1 MQKNILAD
9 FILCYI
15 QNKSVV
21 PYTGSHIIDI
31 DLVYVNINLKV
42 FCHFIHLKLLLKQLC
57 LLTSYYVRS
66 LSQVQCDNLIVQRH
80 QLALS
85 LCQTGRSTD
94 SYQSGAYKQQQLKIM
109 SFAGYISIIIYV
121 SFDLYQHLE
130 HLLQCQFTFK
140 DKHIYELNLTHI

>member
-1 MQKNILAD
+1 MILEQ
-9 FILCYI
+9 FEHIKTIRCRKIFQLISYCYI

-94 SYQSGAYKQQQLKIM
+94 SYQSGAYKQQQFKNYVLCRIH
-109 SFAGYISIIIYV
+109 FNYYLCII
-121 SFDLYQHLE
+121 
-130 HLLQCQFTFK
+130 
-140 DKHIYELNLTHI
+140 